1 MLKKDVV
8 IKTVWEI
15 LDRMLLENINPSELS
30 LFLECTLQLNFSW
43 KGLPVPERELV

>member
-8 IKTVWEI
+8 IKAVWEI
-15 LDRMLLENINPSELS
+15 LDRMLLENVNPSELN

-43 KGLPVPERELV
+43 KVLSAQE